1 MVLRRG
7 DLLYYSVGFHGIYIY
22 TLLEREERSIYA
34 KSRNP
39 RVCPAQNNVWC
50 CAVERSVTLHG
61 SHGSYSSQCG
71 NVGCQALATA
81 IYILNQRGDIYIK

>member
-1 MVLRRG
+1 MCVDQIYLA
-7 DLLYYSVGFHGIYIY
+7 IYIY

-34 KSRNP
+34 MSRNP

-61 SHGSYSSQCG
+61 SQDRTHH
-71 NVGCQALATA
+71 NVEMLVA
-81 IYILNQRGDIYIK
+81 RR